1 MATNDANAENKNA
14 HGMIN
19 FQRNGILRRGSYL
32 AFRHLG
38 THYKVFAKR
47 WHWLP
52 IIASSHIAQVISVCR
67 SLKAS

>member
-47 WHWLP
+47 
-52 IIASSHIAQVISVCR
+52 
-67 SLKAS
+67 